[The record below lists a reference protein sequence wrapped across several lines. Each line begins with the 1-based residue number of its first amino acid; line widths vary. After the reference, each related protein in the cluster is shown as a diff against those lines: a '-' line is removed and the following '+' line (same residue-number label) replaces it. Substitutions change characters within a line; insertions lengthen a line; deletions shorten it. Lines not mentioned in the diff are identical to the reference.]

1 MFVNGHEVG
10 SDKYKYKLAW
20 MNDVKNFIKKD
31 MKKTKYYLILGD
43 FNIAPNDEDIYD
55 PKAWKE
61 NTL

>member
-1 MFVNGHEVG
+1 
-10 SDKYKYKLAW
+10 
-20 MNDVKNFIKKD
+20 

-55 PKAWKE
+55 PKAWEGK